1 MGTQFI
7 SWDINIGHSKIVY
20 ISNDISSETAQREHN
35 LCFVELSRLL
45 FLCCKWGW
53 NVFLGTHRVPFDPF
67 WQDFQKRSIELEWVK
82 DGKQGQWAA

>member
-35 LCFVELSRLL
+35 LCFVEL
-45 FLCCKWGW
+45 
-53 NVFLGTHRVPFDPF
+53 
-67 WQDFQKRSIELEWVK
+67 
-82 DGKQGQWAA
+82 